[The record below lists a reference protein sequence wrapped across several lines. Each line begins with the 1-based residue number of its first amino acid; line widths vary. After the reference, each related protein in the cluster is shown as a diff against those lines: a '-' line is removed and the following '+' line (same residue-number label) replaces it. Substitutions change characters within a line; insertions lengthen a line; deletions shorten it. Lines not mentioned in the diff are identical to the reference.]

1 MSGPKITALE
11 SRVDALEKKLAAME
25 ELLNAKNT
33 TTNTTT
39 ITTKDSKPD
48 KEHVKRGPNAW
59 SLFVKHVTADMKKAA
74 PDTKLQL
81 PQIASEAKKR
91 KDAGE
96 YDEAHWKAEVEKLK
110 TSD

>member
-1 MSGPKITALE
+1 MSASKITALE

-25 ELLNAKNT
+25 ELLNAKKT
-33 TTNTTT
+33 TS
-39 ITTKDSKPD
+39 TTKDSKESKPA

-91 KDAGE
+91 KEAGQ

-110 TSD
+110 TSE